1 MGGHRATPSDKPF
14 LSGRSYVN
22 IYLLMQ
28 GSLLSHAGTPTGEE
42 ILSAFEDSD
51 WNRGRA
57 AKLLG
62 ISRGTFWRRVTRWP
76 ELYRLACVSLPTLLF
91 EKEAC
96 GGDLVRLADIF
107 GTTVPLLSR
116 RLQTRPHR
124 LTSTAA

>member
-1 MGGHRATPSDKPF
+1 
-14 LSGRSYVN
+14 
-22 IYLLMQ
+22 MQ
-28 GSLLSHAGTPTGEE
+28 MTAEQTAPTADQL
-42 ILSAFEDSD
+42 LSAFEDSN

-76 ELYRLACVSLPTLLF
+76 ELYRLACVSLSVLLY

-96 GGDLVRLADIF
+96 GGDLARLADLF

-116 RLQTRPHR
+116 RLETRQR
-124 LTSTAA
+124 RGATVV

>member
-1 MGGHRATPSDKPF
+1 MQEPQ
-14 LSGRSYVN
+14 LSP
-22 IYLLMQ
+22 
-28 GSLLSHAGTPTGEE
+28 AGAPTGEE
-42 ILSAFEDSD
+42 ILSAFEDSN

-96 GGDLVRLADIF
+96 GGDLERLADIF

-116 RLQTRPHR
+116 RLATGAVGA
-124 LTSTAA
+124 STERGRS

>member
-1 MGGHRATPSDKPF
+1 M
-14 LSGRSYVN
+14 YVN

-28 GSLLSHAGTPTGEE
+28 TSQEIHGTAPTEDQILL
-42 ILSAFEDSD
+42 AFEHSD

-62 ISRGTFWRRVTRWP
+62 ISRGNLWRRVTRWP
-76 ELYRLACVSLPTLLF
+76 ELYRIACVSLPILLY

-96 GGDLVRLADIF
+96 GGDLERLADVF

-116 RLQTRPHR
+116 RLGAR
-124 LTSTAA
+124 SAVTARGGRA